1 MNGNP
6 FAMHGAIPDLEV
18 LQSYSVNRKGEYE
31 GVRQTLYDFQTYA
44 AAGQT
49 MLQFFQ
55 VPLGQAGK
63 TIEDTNMDQAGA
75 LPTPKYFLVESI
87 EIYFYPGGNISGLQ
101 NDVLA
106 NLVDTDY
113 SNDVKAVAEAGALT
127 YFIGSKNYLQE
138 APLNRFPPKT
148 CLKTEA
154 AYSLQTKQGAA
165 ADNATAL
172 TYDYA
177 AFSGRPYYINPAT
190 LLIPTQNFKVSL
202 EWPSGVVAL
211 PSAVDARIGVVL
223 DGILYRQSQ

>member
-1 MNGNP
+1 MNNP
-6 FAMHGAIPDLEV
+6 YAMHGAIPNLEV
-18 LQSYSVNRKGEYE
+18 LQEYSVNRKGEYE
-31 GVRQTLYDFQTYA
+31 GVRQTLYDYQTYA

-87 EIYFYPGGNISGLQ
+87 EIYFYSGVSIAGLQ

-106 NLVDTDY
+106 NLTATSY
-113 SNDVKAVAEAGALT
+113 SNDVKAVGEAGALT

-148 CLKTEA
+148 CLKTEG
-154 AYSLQTKQGAA
+154 AYGLQTKQAAA

-177 AFSGRPYYINPAT
+177 VFSGRPYYINPAT

-202 EWPSGVVAL
+202 EWPSGVVPL
-211 PSAVDARIGVVL
+211 PSTVDGRIGIVL